1 MLVTIKEEKNEN
13 ILPFPK
19 LMISDMGDIILFHK
33 QSEGMSLLGGAYMY
47 ENLDMQY
54 YKDFKGEITIKQ

>member
-1 MLVTIKEEKNEN
+1 MIVTIKEEKNEN

-33 QSEGMSLLGGAYMY
+33 QSEGISLLGGAYMY
-47 ENLDMQY
+47 ENLDMQCF
-54 YKDFKGEITIKQ
+54 KDFKGEITIKQ